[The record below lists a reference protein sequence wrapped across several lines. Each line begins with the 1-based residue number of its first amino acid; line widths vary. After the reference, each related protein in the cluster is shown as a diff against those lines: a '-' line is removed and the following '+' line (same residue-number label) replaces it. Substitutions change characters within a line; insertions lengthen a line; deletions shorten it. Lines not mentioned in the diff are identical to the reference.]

1 MIFYIQNC
9 YVMKNINLSHE
20 LRTPLNIISSTQKV
34 IENLNNQE
42 QKISKE
48 KMAYYMNSIK
58 RNCTRLMNLID
69 NIIYTSKIE
78 SGTYRLN
85 FKQHDIVYLVE
96 ELALSMKELIEEN
109 GIELIIEPFIEEK
122 IIECDDIEIERVI
135 MNLISNAIK
144 FTNRDGIIQVFIW
157 DLGDRIKIS
166 VKDNG
171 IGIDPKYHKCIFD
184 RFSQTYLESTEEH
197 GGSGLGLTLSKQLI
211 ELHNGIIWV
220 ESELGKGS
228 EFIIILPVRQ

>member
-1 MIFYIQNC
+1 
-9 YVMKNINLSHE
+9 MK
-20 LRTPLNIISSTQKV
+20 
-34 IENLNNQE
+34 
-42 QKISKE
+42 
-48 KMAYYMNSIK
+48 K
-58 RNCTRLMNLID
+58 RLIAALD
-69 NIIYTSKIE
+69 
-78 SGTYRLN
+78 
-85 FKQHDIVYLVE
+85 VY
-96 ELALSMKELIEEN
+96 K
-109 GIELIIEPFIEEK
+109 
-122 IIECDDIEIERVI
+122 RQ
-135 MNLISNAIK
+135 IK

-197 GGSGLGLTLSKQLI
+197 GGSGLRLTLSKQLI